1 MMLAARITVSKATV
15 NQMVQ
20 ALQKAYKS
28 GDVGMIKRIS
38 VLLDFSRGEPVENIV
53 KQHGV
58 SSSSIYEWIKKL
70 LVEGVAGLKAKWQG
84 GRPSKLTKSQKKA
97 LGELIDAGPEAAG
110 FRSACWNSA
119 LIQELIHQR
128 FGKVY
133 NVHYVCEL
141 LKNLGFSFQK
151 ARFVSDHLDEEKRRE
166 WLQQTW
172 PSIQKQAKAAAG
184 LLLFGDEA
192 SFAQWGSLSY
202 TWARKGQQPTV
213 KTSGKRKGYKT
224 FGLIDFFSGQ
234 FFYQGIEGRF
244 NSESY
249 MAFISLVLEQ
259 TTAPI
264 FLIQDGARYHT
275 SKKTK
280 QFFTQ
285 HADRLTVFQLP
296 SYSPDYNPIEYL
308 WRNVKKDATHLKYFP
323 TFEGLMTTVETTL
336 TDFQQQPERIKALF
350 GRYLKLMADPN
361 CDGQLADRVA

>member
-1 MMLAARITVSKATV
+1 MSSIRITVSKETV
-15 NQMVQ
+15 KELVK

-28 GDVGMIKRIS
+28 GDARMIKRIS
-38 VLLDFSRGEPVENIV
+38 ALLDFSRGDTVEEIA
-53 KQHGV
+53 QRHGV
-58 SSSSIYEWIKKL
+58 SLSSMYVWIKKL
-70 LVEGVAGLKAKWQG
+70 LVEGVAGLKPRWKG
-84 GRPSKLTKSQKKA
+84 GRPPKLTKSQKKA
-97 LGELIDAGPEAAG
+97 LGQMIDAGPEAAG
-110 FRSACWNSA
+110 FRSGCWNSA
-119 LIQELIHQR
+119 MIQELIHQH

-133 NVHYVCEL
+133 NVHYVSEL

-172 PSIQKQAKAAAG
+172 PRIQKQAKAAGA

-224 FGLIDFFSGQ
+224 FGLIDFFTGQ
-234 FFYQGIEGRF
+234 FFYQGLEGRF
-244 NSESY
+244 NSASY
-249 MAFISLVLEQ
+249 IAFVTQLLQQ

-275 SKKTK
+275 SKHTR
-280 QFFTQ
+280 QFFAQ

-308 WRNVKKDATHLKYFP
+308 WRNVKKEATHLKYFP
-323 TFEGLMTTVETTL
+323 SFDTLVTAVETTL
-336 TDFQQQPERIKALF
+336 TDFQRQPARIKALF
-350 GRYLKLMADPN
+350 TRYLDLMTPAP
-361 CDGQLADRVA
+361 A